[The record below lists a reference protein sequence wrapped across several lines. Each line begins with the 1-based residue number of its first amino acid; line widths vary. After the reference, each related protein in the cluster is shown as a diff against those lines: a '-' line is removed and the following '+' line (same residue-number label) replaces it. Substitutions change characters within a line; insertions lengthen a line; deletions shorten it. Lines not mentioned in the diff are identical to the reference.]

1 MADDDQ
7 MGWFWNNRTGGGGAP
22 LKNSNGEVITNL
34 KQAIKNGSVDYNS
47 PKNNN
52 NRPDIRHDNN
62 YDNNNYSNNS
72 NNSYSL
78 RSPQN
83 GNRNSSYD
91 DDR

>member
-34 KQAIKNGSVDYNS
+34 KQAIKNGNIDYNS

-62 YDNNNYSNNS
+62 YNNNNNYS

-91 DDR
+91 DDDR